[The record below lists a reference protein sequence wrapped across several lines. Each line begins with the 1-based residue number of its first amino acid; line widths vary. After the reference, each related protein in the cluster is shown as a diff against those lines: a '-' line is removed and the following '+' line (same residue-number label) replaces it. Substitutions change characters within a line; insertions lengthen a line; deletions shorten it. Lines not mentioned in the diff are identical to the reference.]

1 MIYSFKNLGTEEYYK
16 FLKVSDLIIGNSS
29 SGIIE
34 TGAFKKVT
42 IDVGVRQKYRIKNKN
57 VFNCDFDMNQLSK
70 MYKKAV
76 NKKIV
81 TKLKNM
87 DDLYKI
93 KMNSSQIIKKLQN

>member
-1 MIYSFKNLGTEEYYK
+1 
-16 FLKVSDLIIGNSS
+16 
-29 SGIIE
+29 
-34 TGAFKKVT
+34 
-42 IDVGVRQKYRIKNKN
+42 
-57 VFNCDFDMNQLSK
+57 MNQLSK